1 MDFHKW
7 RFLPTISSSV
17 VIKLTKGISG
27 DHGKG
32 GEGRDERNKKGMEVG
47 PMSGKVDTMDD

>member
-32 GEGRDERNKKGMEVG
+32 GEGRGEEKKGMEVG
-47 PMSGKVDTMDD
+47 PTSGKVDTMDD

>member
-32 GEGRDERNKKGMEVG
+32 GEGRDERKKGNGSRTNEWK
-47 PMSGKVDTMDD
+47 SGHYG

>member
-7 RFLPTISSSV
+7 RFLPTISSNV

-32 GEGRDERNKKGMEVG
+32 GEGRDERNKKGNGSRTNEWR
-47 PMSGKVDTMDD
+47 SGHYG